1 MTSKRKPRKPRA
13 PKKTPEGI
21 QEVTTVETKSGSSW
35 TKIIQI
41 KYIKELLC
49 PGFLDD
55 NLLMFL
61 ASIPLIILII
71 AILWKVLYHE

>member
-1 MTSKRKPRKPRA
+1 MAQKRKPRT
-13 PKKTPEGI
+13 PKKTPEII

-41 KYIKELLC
+41 KYIKQLLC

-55 NLLMFL
+55 NLMMLL
-61 ASIPLIILII
+61 ASIPLLILIG
-71 AILWKVLYHE
+71 AVLWRFFYHE

>member
-1 MTSKRKPRKPRA
+1 MARKRKPRVI
-13 PKKTPEGI
+13 KKSPEII

-41 KYIKELLC
+41 KYIKQLLC

-55 NLLMFL
+55 NLMMLL
-61 ASIPLIILII
+61 ASIPLLILIG
-71 AILWKVLYHE
+71 AVLWRFFYHE